1 MASVAPS
8 SSFIFDQEKV
18 NDEVWL
24 PSKVEANLGARV
36 ALFKKFKHNSV
47 THFSD
52 YKKYQINS
60 DYKLNPTKTTDKP
73 DR

>member
-1 MASVAPS
+1 MRARKAGTV
-8 SSFIFDQEKV
+8 
-18 NDEVWL
+18 
-24 PSKVEANLGARV
+24 GARAMRV

-47 THFSD
+47 TRFSD

-60 DYKLNPTKTTDKP
+60 DYKLNPPKTTDKP